1 MSLLLIRV
9 VNRLGCESANADNI
23 LTYKKIFVLAHRSN
37 LRCGKVILVF
47 GPCADVRQANGAT
60 DLGPQRAAAR

>member
-1 MSLLLIRV
+1 MFAETKYRKSQNFFDLFV
-9 VNRLGCESANADNI
+9 VLKKAAVLG
-23 LTYKKIFVLAHRSN
+23 N